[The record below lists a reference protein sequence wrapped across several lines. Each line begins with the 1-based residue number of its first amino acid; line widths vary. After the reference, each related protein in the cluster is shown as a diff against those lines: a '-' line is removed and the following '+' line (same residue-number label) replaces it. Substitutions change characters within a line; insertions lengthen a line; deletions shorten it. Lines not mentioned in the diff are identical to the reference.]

1 MIHYFYP
8 SEVVL
13 NIIVNN
19 IKKSGPFLIKLVQWT
34 LPKIENMYDINPNN
48 KEYGWFFKF
57 EELYENCDFHS
68 LEYTKKVFQREFK
81 EDLNDKYNSIEEIA
95 SGSIG
100 QVYKIIDKKTKV
112 QKNDLFEVDQV
123 DGYAMIL
130 DKNKFDNSFF
140 DEKIFMYLE
149 NDDLCLRIR
158 KAKEKIY
165 IYKNSLI
172 SHLGGKTVD
181 KKSLVTLSKKG
192 LS

>member
-1 MIHYFYP
+1 MIALNYIKLGIWSMIHYFYP

-100 QVYKIIDKKTKV
+100 QVYKIIDKKG
-112 QKNDLFEVDQV
+112 NE
-123 DGYAMIL
+123 YAMKIL
-130 DKNKFDNSFF
+130 HPNVHSQV
-140 DEKIFMYLE
+140 E
-149 NDDLCLRIR
+149 
-158 KAKEKIY
+158 
-165 IYKNSLI
+165 
-172 SHLGGKTVD
+172 
-181 KKSLVTLSKKG
+181 
-192 LS
+192 